1 MEKEFDVV
9 KIIKS
14 LRNIKIF
21 LKNEKLDKETKI
33 LLQNQ
38 KGNVIDID
46 SPPSSSESDINSD
59 YSKEHKEKTKL
70 NDVHSN

>member
-1 MEKEFDVV
+1 MNIFKVCLFNRDKKIWRLYDDGQKRMEKEFDVV

-38 KGNVIDID
+38 KGM
-46 SPPSSSESDINSD
+46 
-59 YSKEHKEKTKL
+59 
-70 NDVHSN
+70 